1 MSANEIMNSPLM
13 WLACGACVAWVIFQA
28 LLFLYKAMKVSTEVG
43 LNKEQINQA
52 IKASTVASIGP
63 SLAVLVSMIALLVSM
78 GGAISWFRL
87 SYIGSVAYEMY
98 AAEVGAQ
105 VTGSALGAEMTGEA
119 FATGVWVMTIGC
131 LGFTLLTALFTDK
144 LDKLQNFMAG
154 GKAEVLSVLA
164 VCAMCGAFSYLC
176 MGRVFRMDSQT
187 VACLAG
193 FAIMAVFMIINKKA
207 QKKWIKDWG
216 FTIAMFGGMLISV
229 IAM

>member
-28 LLFLYKAMKVSTEVG
+28 LLFLVKALKVSKDVG
-43 LNKEQINQA
+43 LSKDQVNQA
-52 IKASTVASIGP
+52 IKASSIAAVGP

-105 VTGSALGAEMTGEA
+105 VTGSALGTAMSGEA
-119 FATGVWVMTIGC
+119 FAAGVWIMTIGC

-187 VACLAG
+187 VACLSG
-193 FAIMAVFMIINKKA
+193 FAIMAAFTVINKKV